1 MNELSKICKLVQGRY
16 SNRYQDE
23 LYMLITH
30 FVVRLRVLCLT
41 TSMNK
46 RVGKARRIPELDCSE
61 CLNPP
66 TNPRILPQKL
76 YRGTSCARQ
85 EV

>member
-1 MNELSKICKLVQGRY
+1 
-16 SNRYQDE
+16 
-23 LYMLITH
+23 MLITH

-46 RVGKARRIPELDCSE
+46 QVGKARRIPELDESE
-61 CLNPP
+61 CLIPP
-66 TNPRILPQKL
+66 INPRILPLKI

-85 EV
+85 KIYE